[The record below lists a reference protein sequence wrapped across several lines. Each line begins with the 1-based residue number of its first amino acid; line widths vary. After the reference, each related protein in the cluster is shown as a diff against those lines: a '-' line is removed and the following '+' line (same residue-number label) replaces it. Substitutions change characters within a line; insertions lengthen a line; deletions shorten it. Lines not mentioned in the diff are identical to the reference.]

1 MIVRPAC
8 LLRASF
14 VRYGGAIIRGSF
26 LPLTLMTQ
34 TRKVPES
41 INTGE
46 RMIPDAHRDAV
57 VYAEHV
63 VRYMFAAP
71 VVREKRVLDVASGS
85 GYGCEILAAAGAS
98 EVVGIDYSPE
108 TVRYSL
114 ERHSHGDPR
123 FTVGDAGHLPFADD
137 AFDVVVSFETI
148 EHVRDPI
155 AMLHEVKRVL
165 KPNGLFLVSTPNKG
179 VYIEGNEFHLHEF
192 TYDEFE
198 QAIGGVFQNAEFFPQ
213 DNWLTSSVFTTQT
226 HGASGDALLP
236 ATAEVRKATGRS
248 VRDAVYV
255 IAVCSDG
262 PLPEM
267 TEGSMMAGTYEM
279 KTFVAEIERLTGLN
293 EHLKDEN
300 RQRKIETANLKRD
313 LRTKQGELEGAN
325 RRIAEIEGSIGWRAL
340 NRARPVVRKVAPRG
354 SLQFKALRA
363 AAQTGI
369 TAARMARRPFV
380 RGPGAPAEHASNN
393 GKPRVRRL
401 RVGCYGEHCW
411 TVGGGTVHALQLL
424 LPLLPYFQVELLLP
438 PSAPLRDRKWYLEN
452 MQIDIGKM
460 KVSHYSPGAE
470 DTYDVWLSV
479 WNEKLWPAKTPKSLN
494 LLFFPFVELDGE
506 GFTHI
511 VNSEYTARHGR
522 KRYHSDDMV
531 VIPPYVDVD
540 TYKTGPKEGM
550 ILHCS
555 RFALPSAYAD
565 KAHVMMIQAFK
576 QLVDR
581 GLQGWKLVFAGAT
594 IDEGEEVYKD
604 HLQKHA
610 YGYPVEFKT
619 NLPADELRDLFA
631 RASVYWHAT
640 GYSVKEPAAQ
650 EHFGIVILEGMA
662 SGAVP
667 VVYNSGG
674 PPEIITNGKDGFLF
688 DTLEE
693 MVEDTWQLA
702 TEPERWRKMSMTARE
717 RAGYFSPELVKERM
731 LRTVSGTEKVS
742 IIIGSHNNREVLTRA
757 IDSVLKYT
765 PPGFELIAVDQACTD
780 GTSVYLASLDYP
792 HLKII
797 RNTENKSF
805 AEFNNQGLEL
815 AARDY
820 ILHLNDDIEAFP
832 GWIEPL
838 IDTLD
843 RYPRVGAVGSRLL
856 YPDGRVQ
863 HDGKMFKKDDLSP
876 HHVNMG
882 GKVPE
887 DESALEVDALTA
899 ACIMVRRELAGFSED
914 YIRGYYEDTDLCL
927 RIKEKGYAL
936 VLHRGSVLI
945 HYHGMSF
952 GKNQAASEEAQAINR
967 KTFLDRWR
975 DKIPDLV
982 YLASEDEM
990 KASDIRCKPLV
1001 APEDRTTAWPISKR
1015 LVR

>member
-1 MIVRPAC
+1 
-8 LLRASF
+8 
-14 VRYGGAIIRGSF
+14 
-26 LPLTLMTQ
+26 MTQ
-34 TRKVPES
+34 TREVPEA

-108 TVRYSL
+108 AVRYSVD
-114 ERHSHGDPR
+114 RHSQGDPR
-123 FTVGDAGHLPFADD
+123 FIIGDAARLPFAD
-137 AFDVVVSFETI
+137 ASFDVVVSFETI
-148 EHVRDPI
+148 EHVPDPML
-155 AMLHEVKRVL
+155 MLHEIKRVL
-165 KPNGLFLVSTPNKG
+165 KPEGLLVVSTPNKG
-179 VYIEGNEFHLHEF
+179 VYVEGNEFHLHEF

-198 QAIGGVFQNAEFFPQ
+198 QAIGGIFQNAEFFPQ
-213 DNWLTSSVFTTQT
+213 DNWLTSSVFTTETQ
-226 HGASGDALLP
+226 AAREVILP
-236 ATAEVRKATGRS
+236 AALQVHKDSGGS
-248 VRDAVYV
+248 PRDAVYV
-255 IAVCSDG
+255 LATCSDN
-262 PLPEM
+262 PLPDM
-267 TEGSMMAGTYEM
+267 TERAIMTSTYEM
-279 KTFVAEIERLTGLN
+279 KTFLTEIERLTGVSQNLN
-293 EHLKDEN
+293 EELSTE
-300 RQRKIETANLKRD
+300 RKERRAEAENLKKE
-313 LRTKQGELEGAN
+313 LRTRQGEMDQIS

-340 NRARPVVRKVAPRG
+340 NRVRPIVRKVAPRG
-354 SLQFKALRA
+354 SLQFKALKA
-363 AAQTGI
+363 AAKTGI
-369 TAARMARRPFV
+369 TAARVARKPFA
-380 RGPGAPAEHASNN
+380 RGPGAPAEHA
-393 GKPRVRRL
+393 GGGEKPRVRRL
-401 RVGCYGEHCW
+401 KAGCYGEHCW

-424 LPLLPYFQVELLLP
+424 IPLLPYFEVELLLP
-438 PSAPLRDRKWYLEN
+438 PGVPLRDRKWYLDN

-460 KVSHYSPGAE
+460 KVGHYTPGAE

-479 WNEKLWPAKTPKSLN
+479 WNEKLWPARTPKSLN
-494 LLFFPFVELDGE
+494 LLFFPFVELNGE

-522 KRYHSDDMV
+522 ERYHSDDMV
-531 VIPPYVDVD
+531 VIPPHVNVEEYR
-540 TYKTGPKEGM
+540 TGPKEGL

-581 GLQGWKLVFAGAT
+581 GLQGWKLVLAGAT
-594 IDEGEEVYKD
+594 IDEGEEVYQK

-610 YGYPVEFKT
+610 YGYPVEFAT

-640 GYSVKEPAAQ
+640 GYSVKEAAAQ

-662 SGAVP
+662 AAAVP
-667 VVYNSGG
+667 VAYKSGG
-674 PPEIITNGKDGFLF
+674 PPEIITTGVDGFLF
-688 DTLEE
+688 ETLDE

-702 TEPERWRKMSMTARE
+702 TDPGKWRQMSKAARE
-717 RAGYFSPELVKERM
+717 RARFFSADMVRERM

-742 IIIGSHNNREVLTRA
+742 IIIGSHNNREILSRA
-757 IDSVLKYT
+757 IESVLKCT
-765 PPGFELIAVDQACTD
+765 PPGFELIVVDQACTD
-780 GTSVYLASLDYP
+780 GTGVYLASLDYP
-792 HLKII
+792 HLEII
-797 RNTENKSF
+797 RNSENRSF
-805 AEFNNQGLEL
+805 AEFNNQGLEI
-815 AARDY
+815 AKRPY
-820 ILHLNDDIEAFP
+820 ILYLNDDIEAFP

-876 HHVNMG
+876 YHVNMG
-882 GKVPE
+882 GKAPE
-887 DESALEVDALTA
+887 DESAVEVDALTA
-899 ACIMVRRELAGFSED
+899 ACLMVRKELAGFSEE

-952 GKNQAASEEAQAINR
+952 GRNQAASEEAQAINR
-967 KTFLDRWR
+967 KTFLNRWA

-982 YLASEDEM
+982 YLASEAE
-990 KASDIRCKPLV
+990 KHGPVIRCRAMM
-1001 APEDRTTAWPISKR
+1001 APEDRSVAWPISKR